1 MKLKF
6 ALIFSVCALS
16 SGGILLPGHAA
27 AKVASG
33 EVASSRE
40 ALLSQLS
47 QLQDKVKTLEAE
59 NAKLRETIDA
69 LRSLAYGP
77 ADPSSDSEA
86 SGGKKH
92 VIQEG
97 ETVSQIASQHGITRE
112 ALMEVNGITENQ
124 QIYVGDELLVPAA
137 PEAPQAELVLAEA
150 PPVKPG
156 QTPTPAPA
164 PTPTPVS
171 APTPAPTPERSPA
184 PAPEKTTTIAWT
196 QPENGESQA
205 DSAPK
210 QAVPEPKQPAITPPK
225 PNSES
230 SARPD
235 ALATTTPAPKPEI
248 VKISAPAATPAPVP
262 APTPAL
268 KKESPETST
277 PAPQVA
283 ESSTT
288 EPEDAKKGFTYY
300 TIKFGDNLGKIA
312 KKHGISIG
320 ALMSFNGIKNP
331 DKISGGQQLK
341 IPSKEKAESLSKVRP
356 SSTLAVASANGKPLP
371 GDAYGIY
378 TVQTGDTLYD
388 LARDFFT
395 TEKEIQQLN
404 KMGDKTNIV
413 PGQDLIVPMAEYS
426 KRGDLVTSTEG

>member
-16 SGGILLPGHAA
+16 SGGIPIPGYAA
-27 AKVASG
+27 TEVASG

-40 ALLSQLS
+40 ALLTQLA
-47 QLQDKVKTLEAE
+47 QQQDKVKTLEAE

-77 ADPSSDSEA
+77 ADPGSGDDTP
-86 SGGKKH
+86 GGKKH

-97 ETVSQIASQHGITRE
+97 ETVSQIASQYAVTRE
-112 ALMEVNGITENQ
+112 KLMAVNGIAENQ
-124 QIYVGDELLVPAA
+124 QIYIGDELFVPTAPAA
-137 PEAPQAELVLAEA
+137 PAAAETQQPEFVLAEA
-150 PPVKPG
+150 PPVKPE
-156 QTPTPAPA
+156 P
-164 PTPTPVS
+164 
-171 APTPAPTPERSPA
+171 APTPAPTPLPETSPA
-184 PAPEKTTTIAWT
+184 PTPEKVTTIAWT
-196 QPENGESQA
+196 QAENGEPQTRPA
-205 DSAPK
+205 ATK
-210 QAVPEPKQPAITPPK
+210 VKPEPKEQTIEEQKIETPKANPVIVAKTTPPSK
-225 PNSES
+225 PEKVET
-230 SARPD
+230 PP
-235 ALATTTPAPKPEI
+235 PAPVLEKESQQVAGPEPQ
-248 VKISAPAATPAPVP
+248 VAKSATPAADGV
-262 APTPAL
+262 
-268 KKESPETST
+268 E
-277 PAPQVA
+277 
-283 ESSTT
+283 
-288 EPEDAKKGFTYY
+288 KGFTYY

-312 KKHGISIG
+312 KHHGISIG

-331 DKISGGQQLK
+331 DKISGGQKLK

-356 SSTLAVASANGKPLP
+356 SSTPLVASADGKPLP

-395 TEKEIQQLN
+395 TEKEIQDLN

-426 KRGDLVTSTEG
+426 KKSNLVTATADD